1 METSQIT
8 LSFANVS
15 GKKIEADFDGGTT
28 TSDGGVL
35 LLRQAEARTGI
46 VNRLVGAMSD
56 RRHQSYIDHT
66 YTDLI
71 RQRVFQIACGYEDAN
86 DSDDLRSDPGLKIA
100 CERLPLTGDD
110 LASQPT
116 MSRLENS
123 VTRSDLY
130 RMGEALLETFIES
143 YDKPPKK
150 LILDI
155 DDTDD
160 PTHGSQQLTLFHAY
174 YDEYC
179 YLPIHLYE
187 GETGKLITTLLRP
200 GRRIRGREAAA
211 ILKRVLDHLIMVWPK
226 TKITL
231 RGDSHFSTPEVHDL
245 CDGYGIDFILGQAIN
260 KKLKALGEPLM
271 ELAAALAEQTDEP
284 VRLFDRFDYR
294 AGSWSRPRII
304 IYKAE
309 ITQGKTN
316 PRFVVTNIR
325 NRTPRFLYEKVYCA
339 RGRIGRLHQESQD
352 LPALRPDVLP
362 SLSSQ
367 SVPSLPAQRRL
378 RACARD
384 QTYRYARHP
393 MDDVQLRYDPT
404 PRPQNRR
411 QSAGASH
418 QDSLSLSDVVS
429 PQGLDEDDRPQPRHG
444 VNAHTDGDVQK
455 IDHQHDQGITS
466 LKRKAIRP
474 DTATSDHETRTRQ
487 SQLSEKRLRV
497 PSSNG
502 SRSNSANS

>member
-174 YDEYC
+174 HDEYC

-260 KKLKALGEPLM
+260 KKLKALGAPLM

-284 VRLFDRFDYR
+284 VRLFDSFDYR

-325 NRTPRFLYEKVYCA
+325 NRTPKFLYEKVYCA
-339 RGRIGRLHQESQD
+339 RGRMEGFIKNHKTFLHSDRTSCHRFPANQFRLFLHSAAYVLVHAIKQIGMQGTQWTTSNFD
-352 LPALRPDVLP
+352 
-362 SLSSQ
+362 
-367 SVPSLPAQRRL
+367 
-378 RACARD
+378 
-384 QTYRYARHP
+384 TI
-393 MDDVQLRYDPT
+393 QLRVLKIGARVREHATRIRFHFPT
-404 PRPQNRR
+404 SYP
-411 QSAGASH
+411 
-418 QDSLSLSDVVS
+418 
-429 PQGLDEDDRPQPRHG
+429 
-444 VNAHTDGDVQK
+444 
-455 IDHQHDQGITS
+455 
-466 LKRKAIRP
+466 LKDLMKTIVLNL
-474 DTATSDHETRTRQ
+474 DTA
-487 SQLSEKRLRV
+487 
-497 PSSNG
+497 
-502 SRSNSANS
+502 

>member
-1 METSQIT
+1 MTSIAT
-8 LSFANVS
+8 CRSIS
-15 GKKIEADFDGGTT
+15 TKG
-28 TSDGGVL
+28 
-35 LLRQAEARTGI
+35 
-46 VNRLVGAMSD
+46 
-56 RRHQSYIDHT
+56 RR
-66 YTDLI
+66 
-71 RQRVFQIACGYEDAN
+71 
-86 DSDDLRSDPGLKIA
+86 
-100 CERLPLTGDD
+100 
-110 LASQPT
+110 
-116 MSRLENS
+116 
-123 VTRSDLY
+123 
-130 RMGEALLETFIES
+130 
-143 YDKPPKK
+143 
-150 LILDI
+150 
-155 DDTDD
+155 
-160 PTHGSQQLTLFHAY
+160 
-174 YDEYC
+174 
-179 YLPIHLYE
+179 
-187 GETGKLITTLLRP
+187 GKLITTLLRP

-260 KKLKALGEPLM
+260 KKLKALGAPLM

-284 VRLFDRFDYR
+284 VRLFDSFDYR
-294 AGSWSRPRII
+294 AGSWSRAATGSHDLDVVGTEKV
-304 IYKAE
+304 YKAC
-309 ITQGKTN
+309 TQGKAIE
-316 PRFVVTNIR
+316 RR
-325 NRTPRFLYEKVYCA
+325 LLRRT
-339 RGRIGRLHQESQD
+339 RLHQ
-352 LPALRPDVLP
+352 AT
-362 SLSSQ
+362 SS
-367 SVPSLPAQRRL
+367 PAQRRL

-384 QTYRYARHP
+384 QTDRYARHP

-411 QSAGASH
+411 QSAGARH

-466 LKRKAIRP
+466 LKRKALRP

>member
-35 LLRQAEARTGI
+35 LLRQAEALTGI

-143 YDKPPKK
+143 YDKPPRK

-260 KKLKALGEPLM
+260 KKLKALGAPLM

-284 VRLFDRFDYR
+284 VRLFDSFDYR

-325 NRTPRFLYEKVYCA
+325 NRTPKFLYEKVYCA
-339 RGRIGRLHQESQD
+339 RGRMEGFIKNHKTFLHSDRTSCHRFPANQFRLFLHSAAYVLVHAIKHIGMQGTQWTTSNFD
-352 LPALRPDVLP
+352 
-362 SLSSQ
+362 
-367 SVPSLPAQRRL
+367 
-378 RACARD
+378 
-384 QTYRYARHP
+384 TI
-393 MDDVQLRYDPT
+393 QLRVLKIGARVREQATRIRFHFPT
-404 PRPQNRR
+404 SYP
-411 QSAGASH
+411 
-418 QDSLSLSDVVS
+418 
-429 PQGLDEDDRPQPRHG
+429 
-444 VNAHTDGDVQK
+444 
-455 IDHQHDQGITS
+455 
-466 LKRKAIRP
+466 LKDLMKTIVLNL
-474 DTATSDHETRTRQ
+474 DTA
-487 SQLSEKRLRV
+487 
-497 PSSNG
+497 
-502 SRSNSANS
+502 

>member
-179 YLPIHLYE
+179 YLPIHP
-187 GETGKLITTLLRP
+187 LR
-200 GRRIRGREAAA
+200 
-211 ILKRVLDHLIMVWPK
+211 
-226 TKITL
+226 
-231 RGDSHFSTPEVHDL
+231 RGD
-245 CDGYGIDFILGQAIN
+245 GQVDHHPSA
-260 KKLKALGEPLM
+260 
-271 ELAAALAEQTDEP
+271 T
-284 VRLFDRFDYR
+284 
-294 AGSWSRPRII
+294 GSQDPWSRGSGDSETRVGSFDHGV
-304 IYKAE
+304 AE
-309 ITQGKTN
+309 
-316 PRFVVTNIR
+316 
-325 NRTPRFLYEKVYCA
+325 
-339 RGRIGRLHQESQD
+339 
-352 LPALRPDVLP
+352 
-362 SLSSQ
+362 
-367 SVPSLPAQRRL
+367 
-378 RACARD
+378 
-384 QTYRYARHP
+384 
-393 MDDVQLRYDPT
+393 
-404 PRPQNRR
+404 
-411 QSAGASH
+411 
-418 QDSLSLSDVVS
+418 
-429 PQGLDEDDRPQPRHG
+429 DEDHFTG
-444 VNAHTDGDVQK
+444 
-455 IDHQHDQGITS
+455 
-466 LKRKAIRP
+466 
-474 DTATSDHETRTRQ
+474 
-487 SQLSEKRLRV
+487 
-497 PSSNG
+497 
-502 SRSNSANS
+502 

>member
-35 LLRQAEARTGI
+35 LLRQAEARTRI

-260 KKLKALGEPLM
+260 KKLKALGAPLM

-284 VRLFDRFDYR
+284 VRLFDSFDYR

-325 NRTPRFLYEKVYCA
+325 NRTPKFLYEKVYCA
-339 RGRIGRLHQESQD
+339 RGRMEGFIKNHKTFLHSDRTSCHRFPANQFRLFLHSAAYVLVHAIKHIGMQGTQWTTSNFD
-352 LPALRPDVLP
+352 
-362 SLSSQ
+362 
-367 SVPSLPAQRRL
+367 
-378 RACARD
+378 
-384 QTYRYARHP
+384 TI
-393 MDDVQLRYDPT
+393 QLRVLKIGARVREQATRIRFHFPT
-404 PRPQNRR
+404 SYP
-411 QSAGASH
+411 
-418 QDSLSLSDVVS
+418 
-429 PQGLDEDDRPQPRHG
+429 
-444 VNAHTDGDVQK
+444 
-455 IDHQHDQGITS
+455 
-466 LKRKAIRP
+466 LKDLMKTIVLNL
-474 DTATSDHETRTRQ
+474 DTA
-487 SQLSEKRLRV
+487 
-497 PSSNG
+497 
-502 SRSNSANS
+502 

>member
-1 METSQIT
+1 MENSQIT
-8 LSFANVS
+8 LSFASIS
-15 GKKIEADFDGGTT
+15 GRKIEADFDGGTT

-143 YDKPPKK
+143 YDKPPRK

-160 PTHGSQQLTLFHAY
+160 PTHGAQQLTLFHAY

-284 VRLFDRFDYR
+284 VRLFDSFDYR

-325 NRTPRFLYEKVYCA
+325 NRTPKFLYEKVYCA
-339 RGRIGRLHQESQD
+339 RGRMEGFIKNHKTFLHSDRTSCHRFPANQFRLFLHSAAYVLVHAIKHIGMQGTQWTTSNFD
-352 LPALRPDVLP
+352 
-362 SLSSQ
+362 
-367 SVPSLPAQRRL
+367 
-378 RACARD
+378 
-384 QTYRYARHP
+384 TI
-393 MDDVQLRYDPT
+393 QLRVLKIGARVREQATRIRFHFPT
-404 PRPQNRR
+404 SYP
-411 QSAGASH
+411 
-418 QDSLSLSDVVS
+418 
-429 PQGLDEDDRPQPRHG
+429 
-444 VNAHTDGDVQK
+444 
-455 IDHQHDQGITS
+455 
-466 LKRKAIRP
+466 LKDLMKTIVLNL
-474 DTATSDHETRTRQ
+474 DTA
-487 SQLSEKRLRV
+487 
-497 PSSNG
+497 
-502 SRSNSANS
+502 